1 MPAKRVCATV
11 GCPHLI
17 DRDQRRC
24 PACAAKYEKQR
35 GTRQARGYDQTHVD
49 LRAQWAPIVTTGTVH
64 CARCHQLIN
73 PHELWSLDHDDKAFF
88 FCGCCCS
95 CCLASF
101 SLALPRFTFN
111 DLAANFF
118 EIADRC

>member
-73 PHELWSLDHDDKAFF
+73 PHELWSLDHDD
-88 FCGCCCS
+88 
-95 CCLASF
+95 
-101 SLALPRFTFN
+101 N
-111 DLAANFF
+111 DRTQYRGPSHRLCN
-118 EIADRC
+118 DRAGGQATHKN